1 MNSIKFQNSIYSI
14 SINSGESK
22 TSDSDP
28 HRLLINFLS
37 KINLKKSDRSVTLS
51 NLSIYYILKCIKR
64 SFKNSKFKISA
75 PKWNEKFSLPDK

>member
-28 HRLLINFLS
+28 HRLLS